1 MNIVPS
7 GFVRVRYKGVTRI
20 SGASGPISVILLQ
33 DDNERTIAIP
43 VHPFEADLFY
53 RSLQVNDENPQPYRS
68 LLNCLKVLGVKLNAV
83 HILYTDQLDFQTY
96 LILNTYEGDKLE
108 INVNC
113 SEGIAY
119 AELSGAPVY
128 VAEKIMADIS
138 AGSAIPPQSPPA

>member
-1 MNIVPS
+1 MNTVPN
-7 GFVRVRYKGVTRI
+7 GFVRVRYKGVTRV
-20 SGASGPISVILLQ
+20 SGTSGPIPVILLQ

-43 VHPFEADLFY
+43 IHPFEADLFH
-53 RSLQVNDENPQPYRS
+53 RSLQINDEYPQPYRS

-96 LILNTYEGDKLE
+96 LILQPDEGDKLE

-138 AGSAIPPQSPPA
+138 VGSHNSENT

>member
-1 MNIVPS
+1 MDTAPG

-20 SGASGPISVILLQ
+20 SGTSGPISVILLK
-33 DDNERTIAIP
+33 DDDERTIAIP

-53 RSLQVNDENPQPYRS
+53 RSLQINDEGPQPYRS
-68 LLNCLKVLGVKLNAV
+68 LLNCLKALGVKLNAV

-96 LILNTYEGDKLE
+96 LILHPNEGDKLE
-108 INVNC
+108 INVGC

-138 AGSAIPPQSPPA
+138 AGSAIPPQG